1 MDDHEQEILA
11 KAVAE
16 RVAENTKELLETV
29 AQWAVSE
36 KDTAKSWIW
45 FTYIVILCIV
55 LSAEAKLSSY
65 LIVPCLVASYF
76 LFEWWLRRK
85 ARKKWQRHE
94 FARQH
99 FRALLECR
107 KKLKGMAIPEHKQVK
122 EEIVKWFLGSF
133 FPGGVERSLLWD
145 GIEQE
150 RILFPALGQMRLESM
165 GLRPERDDLAA
176 EYAYKAYSE
185 LDPNFQWMRKLI
197 RGGL

>member
-1 MDDHEQEILA
+1 MDAHEQEILA

-16 RVAENTKELLETV
+16 RVAENTKELLETA

-36 KDTAKSWIW
+36 RDTAKSWIA
-45 FTYIVILCIV
+45 FTYVAILCIL

-76 LFEWWLRRK
+76 LFEWSLRRK
-85 ARKKWQRHE
+85 TRKKWQRHE

-107 KKLKGMAIPEHKQVK
+107 ETLKGMARPEHMKVK

-150 RILFPALGQMRLESM
+150 GILLPA
-165 GLRPERDDLAA
+165 
-176 EYAYKAYSE
+176 AYVPA
-185 LDPNFQWMRKLI
+185 RA
-197 RGGL
+197 